1 MVESSFAPAPGA
13 QANDA
18 LRRLLRRRLAPS
30 DGAPVRGPNLGFSQ
44 YVSSRTILA
53 GGCPAVNSG
62 GVAATR
68 GRRSSARNPH
78 RSGSGLAESAP

>member
-30 DGAPVRGPNLGFSQ
+30 DGTPVRGPNLGF
-44 YVSSRTILA
+44 LA
-53 GGCPAVNSG
+53 IREQPHDPRRRLPGSEQRRRRRNAR
-62 GVAATR
+62 AAQLR
-68 GRRSSARNPH
+68 A
-78 RSGSGLAESAP
+78 